1 MNYHPK
7 RKTGPHPAVI
17 AGLSLLAVIAVVAA
31 IFTAKA
37 QRSKKTVSTEQA
49 PGLVYDSSAVEGGWE
64 NLSPEEIEAAL
75 NEKVTEGMINISTN
89 TAPYYEDGSIKT
101 LSLIQTEKS
110 FSGT

>member
-7 RKTGPHPAVI
+7 RKSVPHPAVI

-37 QRSKKTVSTEQA
+37 QRSKKTISAEQA

-64 NLSPEEIEAAL
+64 QLSQEEIEDRL
-75 NEKVTEGMINISTN
+75 NNQLEEGMINISMN
-89 TAPYYEDGSIKT
+89 TSPYFEDGC
-101 LSLIQTEKS
+101 SLGNLMIVAR
-110 FSGT
+110 FVPC